1 MLPAAGESLTHY
13 PVSPLKVVLK
23 LHQAQYWFFTS
34 KVNGQILK
42 KRKGNT
48 NTKEI
53 IEDWGKRSK
62 KHNCDLF
69 AYTMHSEEEEA
80 GTHGIHMEGVVG
92 KTTVEGHSLSS
103 IKEFF
108 KGRKHSNGIVQRFVL
123 PKGGRNTVIKA
134 AWSPSMC
141 LVERRVNIH
150 RVSDKRVPI
159 GDRLVTFEGS
169 EHLSESSPLAPAA
182 LLGRKVQFLC
192 NSIAQHVLEVT
203 RGHCRIASM
212 VLHFK
217 VDEDNKLWLLF
228 CSSLR
233 LASKVSGLARANINL
248 SPNYEVY
255 QKKTA
260 VIQGGKGSRN
270 ILIPELVECPGCS
283 AVCSLKTLC
292 QVTFKAAIQAHRK
305 ARRSLS
311 GDGHAWVEGGA
322 EPWGA
327 GVDGEG
333 FAGEGW
339 SMVPPLLLKVC
350 GDIPPA
356 IFRVWQSDPTFLYRH
371 ADVCEKC
378 CLAITSVS
386 IANLET
392 GNPSAF
398 PGPEGLLPRSPP
410 ADTRSREGP
419 RFAPRVGFPGGRAR
433 RTIGGRPVS
442 AAPSTRPLGRVA
454 PPAEHAAGGA
464 QSPARRPLT
473 AQDSA
478 KRPASRPA
486 KPAPYTMDDILSVYK
501 IDRSDIHSAPPRR
514 PGAPGGIVPG
524 GLSADVG
531 GAKADG
537 LEWGSGEGGG
547 AELTAA
553 EQEFLESTVADS
565 IG

>member
-1 MLPAAGESLTHY
+1 
-13 PVSPLKVVLK
+13 
-23 LHQAQYWFFTS
+23 
-34 KVNGQILK
+34 
-42 KRKGNT
+42 
-48 NTKEI
+48 
-53 IEDWGKRSK
+53 
-62 KHNCDLF
+62 
-69 AYTMHSEEEEA
+69 MHSEEEDA
-80 GTHGIHMEGVVG
+80 GTHGIHVEGAVG
-92 KTTVEGHSLSS
+92 KTTVEGHSLNS

-150 RVSDKRVPI
+150 RVSDKRVPM
-159 GDRLVTFEGS
+159 GDRLVTFEGP

-192 NSIAQHVLEVT
+192 NSITQHVLEVT

-233 LASKVSGLARANINL
+233 LASKGSGLALKNINL

-260 VIQGGKGSRN
+260 VIQGGKHN

-305 ARRSLS
+305 ARRRLAE
-311 GDGHAWVEGGA
+311 DGHSGVEGGA

-327 GVDGEG
+327 GVDGDEFTG
-333 FAGEGW
+333 R
-339 SMVPPLLLKVC
+339 SVVPPLLLKVC
-350 GDIPPA
+350 GDIPPE

-392 GNPSAF
+392 ENPSAF

-410 ADTRSREGP
+410 AETRSGEGP

-433 RTIGGRPVS
+433 RTIGGRPAS
-442 AAPSTRPLGRVA
+442 AVPSTRPLGRA
-454 PPAEHAAGGA
+454 ATPAGHAAGGA
-464 QSPARRPLT
+464 QSPARRPIT
-473 AQDSA
+473 AQDSVR
-478 KRPASRPA
+478 RPASRPA
-486 KPAPYTMDDILSVYK
+486 KPAPYTMDDILSVYR
-501 IDRSDIHSAPPRR
+501 IDRSELHSAPPRR
-514 PGAPGGIVPG
+514 PGAPGGAVPG
-524 GLSADVG
+524 GPSGTEVG
-531 GAKADG
+531 GAKAG
-537 LEWGSGEGGG
+537 SLEWESGEGGG

-553 EQEFLESTVADS
+553 EQEFLQSTVADS
-565 IG
+565 VG